1 MTMTDLVK
9 KFKNHVTE
17 LSNNSKDFIHH
28 EWFVKYHLE
37 IVEKIA
43 LELCAVY
50 KNADKDLVILMVWLH
65 DYGKII
71 DFTNEHSMT
80 LTAGKDKLLELGF
93 SQDISDKAINYIELL
108 DKKESLESDSTPIEI
123 KIVSSADGAAHLV
136 GPFFHLW
143 WYENPKQPF
152 QQLIKDNIQKSTIDW
167 EKKIVLPEIK
177 KAFEQRHNFL
187 LEQAGNFPEKFLL

>member
-1 MTMTDLVK
+1 MTDLVK